1 MPDKEEIQEVVDALW
16 KVYDICNDCQG
27 NTEVSRRLKE
37 VAKTL
42 AARDD
47 RGTKFG
53 GIRKNVA
60 EAITRSYLNA
70 PLGHL

>member
-1 MPDKEEIQEVVDALW
+1 MPDKDEIQEVIDALW
-16 KVYDICNDCQG
+16 KVYEIRNDCQRK
-27 NTEVSRRLKE
+27 TEVIQRIKE

-60 EAITRSYLNA
+60 EAITKSYLNA

>member
-16 KVYDICNDCQG
+16 KVYEIRNDCQG
-27 NTEVSRRLKE
+27 KTEVIQRIKE